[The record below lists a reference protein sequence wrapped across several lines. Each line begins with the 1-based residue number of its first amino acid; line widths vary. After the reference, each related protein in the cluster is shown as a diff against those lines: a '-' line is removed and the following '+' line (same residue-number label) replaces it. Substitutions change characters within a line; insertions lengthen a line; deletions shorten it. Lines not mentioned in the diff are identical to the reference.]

1 MADVLRVL
9 AVIVAST
16 TYGLAVA
23 NLVVSF
29 LVLRDKPFT
38 WRHFLGTGGGF
49 LWGHIAFVTVPFQG
63 FVTWGII
70 EVVEREAD
78 PVTFR
83 PFALLVLSALMS
95 VGYVIIYRVELSRLK
110 LKRAAE

>member
-49 LWGHIAFVTVPFQG
+49 LWGHIVFVTVPFQG
-63 FVTWGII
+63 FVTWGSS
-70 EVVEREAD
+70 RSSSGKL
-78 PVTFR
+78 TR
-83 PFALLVLSALMS
+83 SRSAPS
-95 VGYVIIYRVELSRLK
+95 PCSSCRR
-110 LKRAAE
+110 